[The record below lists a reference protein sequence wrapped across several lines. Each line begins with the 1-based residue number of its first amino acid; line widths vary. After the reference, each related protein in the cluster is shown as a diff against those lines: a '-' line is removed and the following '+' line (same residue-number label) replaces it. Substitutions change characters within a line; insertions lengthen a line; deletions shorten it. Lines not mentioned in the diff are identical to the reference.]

1 MLTLRNRHFF
11 LMDLALLPTAAVLS
25 FALRLDAAGMQNWT
39 SAILVWIILSVPI
52 KLLVFYWFGLYRQFW
67 RYASVDELVLVALAT
82 AVGEIVAAALL
93 FAVVVPLSGINS
105 FPRSIPFIDG
115 LLILLVVGGPRFAV
129 RLAEQKRER
138 EQRYGQWEPEKQ
150 VLVMGA
156 GSAGALI
163 VKEMRA
169 NPQLGLEPVGFLDDD
184 SGKHGFRISG
194 VPVLGS
200 RKDIQ
205 DLAEKHGIAEVIIAM
220 PTAPGSA
227 IREILAIC
235 SKASI
240 PARTIP
246 GLYDILSGQVSVSQL
261 RNVDIED
268 LLRRDPVQTDV
279 TAVSEMLHG
288 CRVMVTGAGGSI
300 GSELCRQISRCKPKA
315 LILVGH
321 GENSVFSITNE
332 LKWQWPDLSIKQV
345 IADVRDLDR
354 LSQVF
359 DTFQPDTIFHA
370 AAHKHVPLMEI
381 NAADAVTNNVK
392 GTVNLLHLA
401 EAHQVGRF
409 VFISTDKAVN
419 PSSVM
424 GATKRVAELLV
435 QASALRSGL
444 PYVAVRFGNVLG
456 SSGSVV
462 PLFREQISRGGPVT
476 VTHPEVCR
484 YFMTI
489 PEAVQLVLQAAALGE
504 GAEVF
509 VLDMGAPIRI
519 EDLAKDLIKLSGLEL
534 GRDVDIVYTGL
545 RPGEKMFEELS
556 AAGENYVPTRH
567 EKIVRTRNGAS
578 GTEGSHF
585 LWESV
590 QELIRLAGQGDVH
603 QLRDKLR
610 EIVPEYGAAP
620 ETGAGEGG
628 PGRPG
633 WTGR

>member
-1 MLTLRNRHFF
+1 MLMLRNRHFF
-11 LMDLALLPTAAVLS
+11 FIDLALLPAAAIMS
-25 FALRLDAAGMQNWT
+25 FALRLDAAGMQHWT
-39 SAILVWIILSVPI
+39 SAILVWIVLAVPI

-93 FAVVVPLSGINS
+93 FAVVVPLSGIDA

-115 LLILLVVGGPRFAV
+115 LLTLVVVGGPRFAV

-138 EQRYGQWEPEKQ
+138 ERRHGRWQPQKL

-184 SGKHGFRISG
+184 RGKHGFRISG

-200 RKDIQ
+200 RQDIP
-205 DLAEKHGIAEVIIAM
+205 DLVDKHGIAEVIIAM
-220 PTAPGSA
+220 PTAPGAA

-246 GLYDILSGQVSVSQL
+246 GLYDILSGQVSVSEL

-279 TAVSEMLHG
+279 TGVSEMLHG

-300 GSELCRQISRCKPKA
+300 GSELCRQISRCNPEA

-332 LKWQWPDLSIKQV
+332 LRWQWPNLSIEQV

-354 LSQVF
+354 LHQVF
-359 DTFQPDTIFHA
+359 DAHHPDTIFHA

-381 NAADAVTNNVK
+381 NVADAVTNNVK
-392 GTVNLLHLA
+392 GTVNLLRLA

-476 VTHPEVCR
+476 ITHPDVRR

-489 PEAVQLVLQAAALGE
+489 PEAVQLVLQAAALGK

-509 VLDMGAPIRI
+509 VLDMGPPIRI

-578 GTEGSHF
+578 GTEGPLF

-590 QELIRLAGQGDVH
+590 QELIRLAGQGNVP
-603 QLRDKLR
+603 QIRDKLK
-610 EIVPEYGAAP
+610 EIVPEYVTAP
-620 ETGAGEGG
+620 EAGAGEGS
-628 PGRPG
+628 P
-633 WTGR
+633 

>member
-11 LMDLALLPTAAVLS
+11 LIDLALLPAAAVMS

-39 SAILVWIILSVPI
+39 SAILVWIVLSVPI

-93 FAVVVPLSGINS
+93 FAIVVPLSGINS

-115 LLILLVVGGPRFAV
+115 LLTLLVVGGPRFAV
-129 RLAEQKRER
+129 RLAEQRRER
-138 EQRYGQWEPEKQ
+138 ERRRSRWDPEKP

-156 GSAGALI
+156 GSAGAMI
-163 VKEMRA
+163 VKEMKA
-169 NPQLGLEPVGFLDDD
+169 NPQLGLDPVGFLDDD

-200 RKDIQ
+200 RRDIP
-205 DLAEKHGIAEVIIAM
+205 DLVEKHGIAEVIIAM

-227 IREILAIC
+227 VREILTIC
-235 SKASI
+235 SQASI

-246 GLYDILSGQVSVSQL
+246 GLYDILSGQVSVSQI

-279 TAVSEMLHG
+279 RAVREMLHG

-300 GSELCRQISRCKPKA
+300 GSELCRQIARCRPQA
-315 LILVGH
+315 LVLLGH
-321 GENSVFSITNE
+321 GENSIFSITNE
-332 LKWQWPDLSIKQV
+332 LRWQWPDLSIEQV

-354 LSQVF
+354 IQQVF
-359 DTFQPDTIFHA
+359 DTCQPDTIFHA
-370 AAHKHVPLMEI
+370 AAHKHVPLMEV
-381 NAADAVTNNVK
+381 NVADAVTNNVK
-392 GTVNLLHLA
+392 GTANLLHLA

-476 VTHPEVCR
+476 ITHPQVRR

-489 PEAVQLVLQAAALGE
+489 PEAVQLVLQAATLGQ
-504 GAEVF
+504 GGEVF

-545 RPGEKMFEELS
+545 RPGEKMFEELA
-556 AAGENYVPTRH
+556 AAGENYMATCH

-578 GTEGSHF
+578 GTEGSLH
-585 LWESV
+585 LWDSV
-590 QELIRLAGQGDVH
+590 QELIRLAGQGNIP
-603 QLRDKLR
+603 QMRDKLK
-610 EIVPEYGAAP
+610 EIVPEYGEAP
-620 ETGAGEGG
+620 VAD
-628 PGRPG
+628 PGKG
-633 WTGR
+633 VL

>member
-1 MLTLRNRHFF
+1 MITLRNRHFF
-11 LMDLALLPTAAVLS
+11 FIDLALLPAVAVMS
-25 FALRLDAAGMQNWT
+25 FALRLDAAGMLNWT
-39 SAILVWIILSVPI
+39 SAILVWIVLSVPI
-52 KLLVFYWFGLYRQFW
+52 KVLVFYWFGLYRQFW
-67 RYASVDELVLVALAT
+67 RYASVDELVLIALAT
-82 AVGEIVAAALL
+82 AMGEIVAAALL
-93 FAVVVPLSGINS
+93 FAIIVPLSGLDA

-115 LLILLVVGGPRFAV
+115 LLTLLVVGGPRFAV
-129 RLAEQKRER
+129 RLAEQRRER
-138 EQRYGQWEPEKQ
+138 LRRRARWEPEKP

-156 GSAGALI
+156 GSAGAMI
-163 VKEMRA
+163 VKEMKA

-184 SGKHGFRISG
+184 RGKHGFRISG

-200 RKDIQ
+200 RKEIP
-205 DLAEKHGIAEVIIAM
+205 DLVEQHGIAEVIIAM
-220 PTAPGSA
+220 PTAPGVA
-227 IREILAIC
+227 IREILTIC
-235 SKASI
+235 SEVGI

-279 TAVSEMLHG
+279 TAVGEMLRG

-300 GSELCRQISRCKPKA
+300 GSELCRQISRCRPDN

-321 GENSVFSITNE
+321 GENSVFAIANE
-332 LKWQWPDLSIKQV
+332 LSWQWPGLSIEQV
-345 IADVRDLDR
+345 IADVRDRDR

-359 DTFQPDTIFHA
+359 DTFRPDTIFHA
-370 AAHKHVPLMEI
+370 AAHKHVPLMET
-381 NAADAVTNNVK
+381 NVADAVTNNVK
-392 GTVNLLHLA
+392 GTINLLHLA

-435 QASALRSGL
+435 RESASRSGL

-476 VTHPEVCR
+476 ITHPDVHR

-509 VLDMGAPIRI
+509 MLDMGAPIRI

-534 GRDVDIVYTGL
+534 GRDVEIVYTGL

-556 AAGENYVPTRH
+556 ASSEEYVATRH
-567 EKIVRTRNGAS
+567 EKIAKIRNGSLSAEDS
-578 GTEGSHF
+578 SD
-585 LWESV
+585 LWNSV
-590 QELIRLAGQGDVH
+590 NELIRLAGEGNAEEMRV
-603 QLRDKLR
+603 KLK
-610 EIVPEYGAAP
+610 EIVPEYSAEPEAGAQADLP
-620 ETGAGEGG
+620 RWVG
-628 PGRPG
+628 
-633 WTGR
+633 

>member
-1 MLTLRNRHFF
+1 MITLRNRHFF
-11 LMDLALLPTAAVLS
+11 FIDLALLPAVAVMS
-25 FALRLDAAGMQNWT
+25 FALRLDAAGMLNWT
-39 SAILVWIILSVPI
+39 SAILVWIVLSVPI
-52 KLLVFYWFGLYRQFW
+52 KVLVFYWFGLYRQFW
-67 RYASVDELVLVALAT
+67 RYASVDELVLIALAT
-82 AVGEIVAAALL
+82 AMGEIVAAALL
-93 FAVVVPLSGINS
+93 FAIIVPLSGLDA

-115 LLILLVVGGPRFAV
+115 LLTLLVVGGPRFAV
-129 RLAEQKRER
+129 RLAEQRRER
-138 EQRYGQWEPEKQ
+138 LRRRARWEPEKP

-156 GSAGALI
+156 GSAGAMI
-163 VKEMRA
+163 VKEMKA

-184 SGKHGFRISG
+184 RGKHGFRISG

-200 RKDIQ
+200 RKEIP
-205 DLAEKHGIAEVIIAM
+205 DLVEQHGIAEVIIAM
-220 PTAPGSA
+220 PTAPGVA
-227 IREILAIC
+227 IREILTIC
-235 SKASI
+235 SEVGI

-279 TAVSEMLHG
+279 TAVGEMLRG

-300 GSELCRQISRCKPKA
+300 GSELCRQISRCRPDN

-321 GENSVFSITNE
+321 GENSVFAIANE
-332 LKWQWPDLSIKQV
+332 LSWQWPGLSVEQV
-345 IADVRDLDR
+345 IADVRDRDR

-359 DTFQPDTIFHA
+359 DTFRPDTIFHA
-370 AAHKHVPLMEI
+370 AAHKHVPLMET
-381 NAADAVTNNVK
+381 NVADAVTNNVK
-392 GTVNLLHLA
+392 GTINLLHLA

-435 QASALRSGL
+435 RESASRSGL

-476 VTHPEVCR
+476 ITHPDVHR

-509 VLDMGAPIRI
+509 MLDMGAPIRI

-534 GRDVDIVYTGL
+534 GRDVEIVYTGL

-556 AAGENYVPTRH
+556 ASSEEYVATRH
-567 EKIVRTRNGAS
+567 EKIAKIRNGSLSAEDS
-578 GTEGSHF
+578 SD
-585 LWESV
+585 LWNSV
-590 QELIRLAGQGDVH
+590 NELIRLAGEGNAEEMRV
-603 QLRDKLR
+603 KLK
-610 EIVPEYGAAP
+610 EIVPEYSAEPEAGAQADLP
-620 ETGAGEGG
+620 RWVG
-628 PGRPG
+628 
-633 WTGR
+633 

>member
-11 LMDLALLPTAAVLS
+11 FIDLALLPAAAVLS
-25 FALRLDAAGMQNWT
+25 FALRLDAAGMQHWT

-93 FAVVVPLSGINS
+93 FAVVVPLSGINA

-115 LLILLVVGGPRFAV
+115 LLTLLVVGGPRFAV
-129 RLAEQKRER
+129 RLAEQRRER
-138 EQRYGQWEPEKQ
+138 EQRHGRWEPERL

-156 GSAGALI
+156 GSAGAMT
-163 VKEMRA
+163 VKEMKA

-184 SGKHGFRISG
+184 SGKHGFRVSG

-200 RKDIQ
+200 RKDIP
-205 DLAEKHGIAEVIIAM
+205 DLVEKHGIAEVIIAM
-220 PTAPGSA
+220 PTAPGAA

-246 GLYDILSGQVSVSQL
+246 GLYDILSGQVSVSQI

-300 GSELCRQISRCKPKA
+300 GSELCRQISRCKPEA

-321 GENSVFSITNE
+321 GENSIFSIANE
-332 LKWQWPDLSIKQV
+332 LWWQWPDLSIEQV

-354 LSQVF
+354 LQQVF
-359 DTFQPDTIFHA
+359 DAYQPDTIFHA
-370 AAHKHVPLMEI
+370 AAHKHVPLMEA
-381 NAADAVTNNVK
+381 NVADAVTNNVQ
-392 GTVNLLHLA
+392 GTVNLLRLA

-435 QASALRSGL
+435 QESALRSGL

-476 VTHPEVCR
+476 ITHPDVRR

-489 PEAVQLVLQAAALGE
+489 PEAVQLVLQAAALGK

-578 GTEGSHF
+578 GTEGSLF
-585 LWESV
+585 LRESV
-590 QELIRLAGQGDVH
+590 QELIRLAGQGNVP
-603 QLRDKLR
+603 QLRDKLK
-610 EIVPEYGAAP
+610 EIVPEYVAAP
-620 ETGAGEGG
+620 EAGAGEGG
-628 PGRPG
+628 P
-633 WTGR
+633 

>member
-1 MLTLRNRHFF
+1 MPTLRNRHFF
-11 LMDLALLPTAAVLS
+11 LIDLALLPTVAVLS
-25 FALRLDAAGMQNWT
+25 FALRLDAAGMQHWT
-39 SAILVWIILSVPI
+39 SAILVWVVLSVPI

-82 AVGEIVAAALL
+82 AVGEIIAAALL
-93 FAVVVPLSGINS
+93 FAGVVPLSGIDS

-115 LLILLVVGGPRFAV
+115 LLTLLVAGGPRFAV
-129 RLAEQKRER
+129 RMAEQRRER
-138 EQRYGQWEPEKQ
+138 ERRHRRWEPKRP

-163 VKEMRA
+163 VKEMKS
-169 NPQLGLEPVGFLDDD
+169 NPQLGLDPVGFVDDD
-184 SGKHGFRISG
+184 RGKHGFRISG

-200 RKDIQ
+200 RKGIP
-205 DLAEKHGIAEVIIAM
+205 DLVGKHGISEVIIAM

-235 SKASI
+235 NKAGV

-246 GLYDILSGQVSVSQL
+246 GLYDILSGQVSVSEL
-261 RNVDIED
+261 RNVDIDD

-279 TAVSEMLHG
+279 TAVSEMLDG

-300 GSELCRQISRCKPKA
+300 GSELCRQIARCKPEA
-315 LILVGH
+315 LIMVGH
-321 GENSVFSITNE
+321 GENSIFAVANE
-332 LKWQWPDLSIKQV
+332 LRWQWPNLHIEQV

-354 LSQVF
+354 LRQVF
-359 DTFQPDTIFHA
+359 DACHPDTVFHA
-370 AAHKHVPLMEI
+370 AAHKHVPLMET
-381 NAADAVTNNVK
+381 NVADAVTNNVE

-419 PSSVM
+419 PSSIM

-476 VTHPEVCR
+476 ITHPEVRR

-504 GAEVF
+504 GSEVF
-509 VLDMGAPIRI
+509 VLDMGAPVRI

-556 AAGENYVPTRH
+556 AAGENYVPTCH
-567 EKIVRTRNGAS
+567 EKIVRTHNGAS
-578 GTEGSHF
+578 GAKDPRL

-590 QELIRLAGQGDVH
+590 QELIRLAGQGNVP
-603 QLRDKLR
+603 RMREKLK
-610 EIVPEYGAAP
+610 EIVPEYRAAAP
-620 ETGAGEGG
+620 DLTAGKGK
-628 PGRPG
+628 P
-633 WTGR
+633 

>member
-11 LMDLALLPTAAVLS
+11 LIDLTLLPTAAVLS
-25 FALRLDAAGMQNWT
+25 FALRLDATGMQNWT
-39 SAILVWIILSVPI
+39 RAILVWILLSVPI
-52 KLLVFYWFGLYRQFW
+52 KLLIFYWFGLYRQFW
-67 RYASVDELVLVALAT
+67 RYASVDELVLVGLAT
-82 AVGEIVAAALL
+82 AVGEIVTAALL
-93 FAVVVPLSGINS
+93 FAVVLPLSGS
-105 FPRSIPFIDG
+105 STFPRSIPFIDG
-115 LLILLVVGGPRFAV
+115 LLTLLVVGGPRFAV

-138 EQRYGQWEPEKQ
+138 DRRRGHWEPEKP

-156 GSAGALI
+156 GSAGAMM

-169 NPQLGLEPVGFLDDD
+169 NPQLGLEPIGFLDDD
-184 SGKHGFRISG
+184 TNKQGVRISG
-194 VPVLGS
+194 IPVLGS
-200 RKDIQ
+200 RDDIP
-205 DLAEKHGIAEVIIAM
+205 DLVEKYGAAEVIIAM

-235 SKASI
+235 SEARI

-300 GSELCRQISRCKPKA
+300 GSELCRQIARCKPEA

-321 GENSVFSITNE
+321 GENSIFSITNE
-332 LKWQWPDLSIKQV
+332 LRWHWPHLAVEQV

-354 LSQVF
+354 LRQVF
-359 DTFQPDTIFHA
+359 EAFQPNTVFHA
-370 AAHKHVPLMEI
+370 AAHKHVPLMET
-381 NAADAVTNNVK
+381 NVAEAVTNNVK
-392 GTVNLLHLA
+392 ATVNLLDLA
-401 EAHQVGRF
+401 ESRRVGRF

-435 QASALRSGL
+435 QASAARSGL

-456 SSGSVV
+456 SRGSVV
-462 PLFREQISRGGPVT
+462 PLFREQIARGGPIT
-476 VTHPEVCR
+476 ITHPDVRR

-489 PEAVQLVLQAAALGE
+489 PEAVQLVLQAATLGQ
-504 GAEVF
+504 GGEVF

-519 EDLAKDLIKLSGLEL
+519 EDLAKDLIELSGLEL

-545 RPGEKMFEELS
+545 RPGEKLFEELS
-556 AAGENYVPTRH
+556 AAGEHYVPTRH

-578 GTEGSHF
+578 DSKHSQG
-585 LWESV
+585 LWDSV
-590 QELIRLAGQGDVH
+590 HELIRLAGRGDEP
-603 QLRDKLR
+603 QMRDKLR
-610 EIVPEYGAAP
+610 ELVPEYCATP
-620 ETGAGEGG
+620 EVGEIVGG
-628 PGRPG
+628 S
-633 WTGR
+633 

>member
-11 LMDLALLPTAAVLS
+11 FIDLALLPAAAVMS

-39 SAILVWIILSVPI
+39 SAILVWTVLAVPI

-67 RYASVDELVLVALAT
+67 RYASVDELVLIALAT

-93 FAVVVPLSGINS
+93 FAVIVPLSGIDA

-115 LLILLVVGGPRFAV
+115 LLTLLVVGGPRFAV

-138 EQRYGQWEPEKQ
+138 QRRHGRWEPEKP

-156 GSAGALI
+156 GSAGAMI

-184 SGKHGFRISG
+184 KGKHGVRISG

-200 RKDIQ
+200 RRDIP
-205 DLAEKHGIAEVIIAM
+205 DLVEKHGIAEVIIAM
-220 PTAPGSA
+220 PTAPGVA
-227 IREILAIC
+227 IREILSIC
-235 SKASI
+235 SDTGI

-246 GLYDILSGQVSVSQL
+246 GLYDILSGQVSVGQL

-279 TAVSEMLHG
+279 TAVSEMLQG

-300 GSELCRQISRCKPKA
+300 GSELCRQISRCRPEK

-321 GENSVFSITNE
+321 GENSVFSISNE
-332 LKWQWPDLSIKQV
+332 LKWQWPDLAIEQV
-345 IADVRDLDR
+345 IADVRDLER
-354 LSQVF
+354 LGQVF
-359 DTFQPDTIFHA
+359 DTHHPDTVFHA
-370 AAHKHVPLMEI
+370 AAHKHVPLMET
-381 NAADAVTNNVK
+381 NVADAVTNNVK
-392 GTVNLLHLA
+392 GTVNLLRLA
-401 EAHQVGRF
+401 EAHRVGRF

-435 QASALRSGL
+435 QESASRSGL

-476 VTHPEVCR
+476 ITHPEVRR

-504 GAEVF
+504 GSEVF
-509 VLDMGAPIRI
+509 VLDMGDPIRI
-519 EDLAKDLIKLSGLEL
+519 EDLAKDLIELSGLEL

-545 RPGEKMFEELS
+545 RPGEKMLEELS
-556 AAGENYVPTRH
+556 ATGEEYVATRH
-567 EKIVRTRNGAS
+567 EKIVRARNGVS
-578 GTEGSHF
+578 SVEGISA
-585 LWESV
+585 LRSSV
-590 QELIRLAGQGDVH
+590 AELIRLAGEGNAVE
-603 QLRDKLR
+603 LRRKLR
-610 EIVPEYGAAP
+610 EIVPEYSAEPDPG
-620 ETGAGEGG
+620 GEGES
-628 PGRPG
+628 P
-633 WTGR
+633 